1 MEVLTEWGINIY
13 KFKLDENDKI
23 LAEIEKSE
31 MVIDTP
37 SYTEEWNAKMS
48 RVITDN
54 GQDVKLYVIQFLKEK
69 IKKLTHNF
77 NRISLHYCGN
87 TDCICSDIWINIY
100 KTGDFQGTHRHI
112 DDGFS
117 DGFPSTTISRWDALD
132 LPSLHNRSP
141 IFSFVYFAKYDH
153 EKDAHFYIG
162 NPKTTKLGMME
173 GDLQITEEK
182 CIIVEQGDLIIF
194 PSYLPHYV
202 EKQKNVGPRITISG
216 NIFRERDRTGMVCD
230 AGNGRA

>member
-31 MVIDTP
+31 KMVTDNP
-37 SYTEEWNAKMS
+37 SYTEVWNAKMS
-48 RVITDN
+48 RIISDN
-54 GQDVKLYVIQFLKEK
+54 GQDIKLYVIQLLKEK

-77 NRISLHYCGN
+77 NRISLNYCGD

-112 DDGFS
+112 NDGFEFGAATPS
-117 DGFPSTTISRWDALD
+117 DKRGA
-132 LPSLHNRSP
+132 

-153 EKDAHFYIG
+153 ERDAHFYIG
-162 NPKTTKLGMME
+162 NPKTTKLIMMDGE
-173 GDLQITEEK
+173 LQITEEK
-182 CIIVEQGDLIIF
+182 CILVEQGDLIIF

-202 EKQKNVGPRITISG
+202 EKQKNIGPRITISG
-216 NIFRERDRTGMVCD
+216 NIFRGRDRTGMVCD
-230 AGNGRA
+230 AGRL

>member
-69 IKKLTHNF
+69 IKKLTRNF
-77 NRISLHYCGN
+77 NRISLHYCGG

-112 DDGFS
+112 NDGFS
-117 DGFPSTTISRWDALD
+117 DEFTTLEK
-132 LPSLHNRSP
+132 RSP

-153 EKDAHFYIG
+153 ERDAHFYIG
-162 NPKTTKLGMME
+162 NPKTTKLGMMD

-182 CIIVEQGDLIIF
+182 CILVEQGDLIIF

-202 EKQKNVGPRITISG
+202 EKQKNIGPRITISG

>member
-1 MEVLTEWGINIY
+1 MEVLTEWGVNIY

-23 LAEIEKSE
+23 LAEIGKSE
-31 MVIDTP
+31 MVTESP

-77 NRISLHYCGN
+77 NRISLHSCGN

-100 KTGDFQGTHRHI
+100 KTGDFQGTHTHNN
-112 DDGFS
+112 
-117 DGFPSTTISRWDALD
+117 D
-132 LPSLHNRSP
+132 LFWGGTHVQP
-141 IFSFVYFAKYDH
+141 ILSFVYFAKYDH
-153 EKDAHFYIG
+153 ERDAHFYIG
-162 NPKTTKLGMME
+162 NPETAELGIM
-173 GDLQITEEK
+173 GPSLQITEEK
-182 CIIVEQGDLIIF
+182 CILVEQGDLIIF

-216 NIFRERDRTGMVCD
+216 NIFRERDQTDTVCD
-230 AGNGRA
+230 AGNGLK